1 MSTTAE
7 HQANGV
13 LELFGGLRDPER
25 IAAQLDTPNVTA
37 ATMQSLLIAFAG
49 SASFGLWTGL
59 YAMTLPQFIASA
71 LKAPILLIGTTAI
84 CFPTFFIVQYVLAP
98 RALSLQAAAV
108 LQASTVAIIA
118 TTWAVVALPCSL
130 FIANAENY
138 AAAKLLVTFVG
149 AFGGLVGMLWFARG
163 FSNASAA
170 GERRGSPWLLLP
182 YFALFALV
190 GAQLAWSLRPFLGS
204 PSLEFVLFRPIGGN
218 LLESL
223 LFAD

>member
-13 LELFGGLRDPER
+13 LGLFGGLRDPER
-25 IAAQLDTPNVTA
+25 IAAQLETPNVTA
-37 ATMQSLLIAFAG
+37 AILQSLLIAFAG

-118 TTWAVVALPCSL
+118 VTWAVVALPCSL

-149 AFGGLVGMLWFARG
+149 AFGGLIGMFWFARG
-163 FSNASAA
+163 FNNASAV

-182 YFALFALV
+182 YCALFALV

-223 LFAD
+223 LFTD